1 MKKSTARIVLPWHR
15 GERTL
20 AEGYSVSPMPE
31 PWCYRISRPQEKV
44 AKNPDG
50 LTVAYHVCIYPT
62 HLSCDCPDFAQHG
75 HQRHCKHLLAA
86 LVQVWRW
93 SQSLSPIA
101 DVSGIM
107 TELGIDKLRDAAL
120 AYESRRGA
128 QEQPHQVAP
137 ERPPFEDYT
146 CGAERTAECV
156 CASAPTAPEL
166 PALTPGDAIT
176 TAGGRTAYV
185 RPASDYGSRP
195 WPRNREAEGVELSD
209 HRELVGTN
217 GRLVA

>member
-1 MKKSTARIVLPWHR
+1 MKTRTARIVLPWHR

-20 AEGYSVSPMPE
+20 AEGYSVSPMPQS
-31 PWCYRISRPQEKV
+31 WCYRIIRPQEK
-44 AKNPDG
+44 AAQNPDG

-93 SQSLSPIA
+93 SQAISPIA

-107 TELGIDKLRDAAL
+107 AELGIDKLREAAL

-128 QEQPHQVAP
+128 IEHTGPDQEPEELHQEP
-137 ERPPFEDYT
+137 E
-146 CGAERTAECV
+146 A
-156 CASAPTAPEL
+156 L
-166 PALTPGDAIT
+166 PALTPGTAIAT
-176 TAGGRTAYV
+176 VGGRTAHV
-185 RPASDYGSRP
+185 RPTSDYGVSM
-195 WPRNREAEGVELSD
+195 WAKQQEAAK
-209 HRELVGTN
+209 ELV
-217 GRLVA
+217 AA